1 MKTKNIVPLAFRK
14 LSQIK
19 NKFEEVIDATL
30 SNNNENTPSYSE
42 EDFGLVDEPSFQKST
57 RTDSGIKLLKVN
69 YLSTIQQIK
78 PDFKFSISTKPRRN
92 LTSPS
97 EPVSNNNKDNA
108 ESNLIVYVDDEIN
121 GYVVTDIIGQ
131 GVSSL
136 VFEVKSNKD
145 GNFYALKVIK
155 NKRAYKNQSLIEL
168 KILTT
173 LNQKV
178 DKDDIYHIIRVH
190 DYFFYYEHLC
200 IVFELFNE
208 NLFQLLEHN
217 HMQGISL
224 NSIRFIIKQILEA
237 TEQIHNSNI
246 IHCDLKPEN
255 ILLKIV
261 KENNIKGEI
270 SIKLTDF
277 GSACDKNNPMFKYI
291 QSRFYRAPEV
301 ILGLPYTTAIDIW
314 SIGLIAVELYLGNP
328 LLPGT
333 CEFDQLCKIKKV
345 FGDMPYYMLN
355 KNCRNVNKY
364 YVYNAEMKKYTLKTI
379 EEYYKENPNDLYDE
393 DYKIPYDIKSLDD
406 LIKLKRDSKIKKFN
420 DNNSSNN
427 GNNSSSMS
435 TNEDIHCFVHFLKC
449 LLNIE
454 PKLRFNASQC
464 LHHPFIT
471 KEKFDSFG
479 GNFHFPLEENTSQQY
494 LYLSNT
500 NINPNMNNQRM
511 NNSFNSMIYNI
522 PSNNSMSFEGLNP
535 NNSSFCFQ
543 PNLNNI
549 HMNWMRNFP
558 FAMVDQCNLK
568 GSPQNTNNF
577 NKTFMMTS
585 FEKLNMNNSYS
596 NMNNS
601 NSFIFNSNNMNNNPN
616 GRFSNEFNNAKMRGR
631 QKSLFSTN
639 YINNNVGDRNS
650 IGTGGNLN
658 YNNFGG
664 GGIQQ
669 QQFMRRS
676 HKKGKTIQYST
687 LWSNARNN
695 MKINNQNNEGN
706 NNYIFINN
714 NNNNSFNNIFK

>member
-1 MKTKNIVPLAFRK
+1 MKTKSIVPLAFKK
-14 LSQIK
+14 LSQNK

-42 EDFGLVDEPSFQKST
+42 EDFGLIDEPSFQKAT

-92 LTSPS
+92 LTSPC
-97 EPVSNNNKDNA
+97 EPFSNNNKDNA

-224 NSIRFIIKQILEA
+224 NSIRFITKQILEA

-314 SIGLIAVELYLGNP
+314 SIGLIAVELYLGNA

-345 FGDMPYYMLN
+345 FGDIPYYMLN
-355 KNCRNVNKY
+355 KNSRNVNKY
-364 YVYNAEMKKYTLKTI
+364 YVYNAEMKKYTLKTV

-393 DYKIPYDIKSLDD
+393 DYKIPFDIKSLDD

-435 TNEDIHCFVHFLKC
+435 TSDDIYCFVHFLKC
-449 LLNIE
+449 LLNID
-454 PKLRFNASQC
+454 PKSRFTASQC

-471 KEKFDSFG
+471 KEKFDSFVLN
-479 GNFHFPLEENTSQQY
+479 GNNHFPFEENTSQPY

-500 NINPNMNNQRM
+500 NINPNLNNQRM
-511 NNSFNSMIYNI
+511 NNSFNSMVYNV
-522 PSNNSMSFEGLNP
+522 PMNNSMSFEGP

-568 GSPQNTNNF
+568 GSPQPNNY
-577 NKTFMMTS
+577 NRTFMMTS
-585 FEKLNMNNSYS
+585 FEKLNMNNSYT

-601 NSFIFNSNNMNNNPN
+601 NSFIYNSNNMNSN
-616 GRFSNEFNNAKMRGR
+616 GRFSNEFNSGKRRGR

-639 YINNNVGDRNS
+639 LVNNVGDRNS

-658 YNNFGG
+658 YNFGG
-664 GGIQQ
+664 GGGMQ

-676 HKKGKTIQYST
+676 NKKGKTIQYST

-695 MKINNQNNEGN
+695 MNINNPNSEAYNKF
-706 NNYIFINN
+706 IFINNN